1 MLLIQK
7 KIEVR
12 FGNSLEGLITEKNQV
27 QEITNNEISKILVKS
42 NQCAVNSE
50 QINPWQFVL
59 KRRTLTDLYF
69 DTQERAAIKILW
81 NL

>member
-12 FGNSLEGLITEKNQV
+12 VGNSLEGLNTEKNRV
-27 QEITNNEISKILVKS
+27 QEITNNEISRILVKS

-50 QINPWQFVL
+50 QINP
-59 KRRTLTDLYF
+59 
-69 DTQERAAIKILW
+69 
-81 NL
+81 